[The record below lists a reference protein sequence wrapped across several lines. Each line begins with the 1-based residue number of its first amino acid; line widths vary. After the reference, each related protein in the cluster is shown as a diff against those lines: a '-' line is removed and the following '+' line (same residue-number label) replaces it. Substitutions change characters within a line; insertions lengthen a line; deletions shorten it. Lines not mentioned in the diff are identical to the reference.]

1 MTLSAGPRKV
11 VFVSGT
17 SPPDLERGNTVTQPT
32 TFRRAVVNGK
42 LLSVKQTILFDK
54 LMAESDTFR
63 IQFAKLSMESK

>member
-1 MTLSAGPRKV
+1 M
-11 VFVSGT
+11 
-17 SPPDLERGNTVTQPT
+17 TQPT